1 MKRYIQEM
9 YLSYRRDL
17 DLFKVLLGLNLLLLK
32 FFVVWAHLSDA
43 IH

>member
-1 MKRYIQEM
+1 MKRYIGEM
-9 YLSYRRDL
+9 YISYRRDL

-32 FFVVWAHLSDA
+32 LLVVWAHLGEF

>member
-1 MKRYIQEM
+1 MKRHINEM
-9 YLSYRRDL
+9 YVSYRQDY

-32 FFVVWAHLSDA
+32 FLVVWAHLGAA